1 MANTR
6 GRRFVNKV
14 TNLAKRANNYAKKTQ
29 IISKTLSNIDNPV
42 VQAIAQGAAAMGY
55 GYGVRAGSKR
65 SKKKTSRRKR
75 TYVFKEMK

>member
-14 TNLAKRANNYAKKTQ
+14 TSLAKRANNYAKKTQ

-65 SKKKTSRRKR
+65 SKKRTSRRKR
-75 TYVFKEMK
+75 TYVFK

>member
-1 MANTR
+1 MTNTR

-14 TNLAKRANNYAKKTQ
+14 TSLAKRANNYAKKTQ

-55 GYGVRAGSKR
+55 GYGMEVGNRRCKR
-65 SKKKTSRRKR
+65 SNTKRRRRK
-75 TYVFKEMK
+75 YAN

>member
-14 TNLAKRANNYAKKTQ
+14 TDLAKRANAYAKKTQ
-29 IISKTLSNIDNPV
+29 IISKSLSNIDNPI

-65 SKKKTSRRKR
+65 SKKRTSRRKR
-75 TYVFKEMK
+75 TYVFK

>member
-14 TNLAKRANNYAKKTQ
+14 TNLAKKANNYAKKSQ
-29 IISKTLSNIDNPV
+29 IISKTLSNINHPV

-55 GYGVRAGSKR
+55 GYRVRAGKR
-65 SKKKTSRRKR
+65 GRMKLVRRKR
-75 TYVFKEMK
+75 TYVFK

>member
-14 TNLAKRANNYAKKTQ
+14 TDLAKRANAYAKKTQ
-29 IISKTLSNIDNPV
+29 IISKSLSNIDNPI

-55 GYGVRAGSKR
+55 GYGVKARSKR
-65 SKKKTSRRKR
+65 SKKRTSRRKR
-75 TYVFKEMK
+75 TYVFK

>member
-1 MANTR
+1 MTNTR

-14 TNLAKRANNYAKKTQ
+14 TSLAKRANNYAKKTQ

-55 GYGVRAGSKR
+55 GYGMEVGNRKYKR
-65 SKKKTSRRKR
+65 KNTKRRRRK
-75 TYVFKEMK
+75 YAN

>member
-1 MANTR
+1 MPNTR

-14 TNLAKRANNYAKKTQ
+14 TNLAKKANNYAKKSQ
-29 IISKTLSNIDNPV
+29 IISKTLSNIKHPV

-65 SKKKTSRRKR
+65 SKKRTSRRKR
-75 TYVFKEMK
+75 TYVFK

>member
-14 TNLAKRANNYAKKTQ
+14 TDLAKRANAYAKKTQ
-29 IISKTLSNIDNPV
+29 IISKSLSNIDNPI

-55 GYGVRAGSKR
+55 GYGVRAGKR
-65 SKKKTSRRKR
+65 GRKRLVRRKR
-75 TYVFKEMK
+75 TYIFK